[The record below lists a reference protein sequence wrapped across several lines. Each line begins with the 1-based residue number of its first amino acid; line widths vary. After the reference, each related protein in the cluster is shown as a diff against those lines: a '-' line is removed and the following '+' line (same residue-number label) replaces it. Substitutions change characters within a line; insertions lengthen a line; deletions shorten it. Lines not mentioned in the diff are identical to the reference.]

1 MEDNPEAADEDDED
15 DMGAWRN
22 YLQSQQAS

>member
-1 MEDNPEAADEDDED
+1 MEDDLEAADEDDKD
-15 DMGAWRN
+15 DIGAWRN